1 MSRREIKKR
10 LKADRKE
17 RERALKDRNMCE
29 YISLGNVIDAL
40 EFMLIK

>member
-10 LKADRKE
+10 LETARKE

-29 YISLGNVIDAL
+29 YIALESVIDQL